1 MKKSISIVIALI
13 LLVNVFAISA
23 FAAVPSGNAIALT
36 LSAEDKSYA
45 AGETVMVTLSV
56 ETISAVAGL
65 SAGEIEIG
73 YDSSIFEP
81 VTSISGSPAL
91 LDYGCTY
98 GTIIENNL
106 DPVGSCVKNGPGE
119 FYASDVSAYGWDAG
133 FYIGV
138 AENFQG
144 ITYIDCSAAPQT
156 FLTFPLKIKAGV
168 SDGTYTIGV
177 NKYAFEDGGA
187 CYLVDADNAGIY
199 GGGGSAFGVGDA
211 DTFACGTLTIT
222 VGQGGVTPPPAQDPI
237 TVENITTQVQ
247 WQDKDAG
254 KMRVA
259 FRGNIKNY
267 TLNLVDGS
275 DTEIADISEMGV
287 VYSKSNTD
295 PTVGGENCTPAPA
308 WTIYDFTTGGY
319 FFRAVVGNYQYD
331 NTETLYANAY
341 IIIDGQTIYASNA
354 PIETTGAQAYAAGV
368 ANGMSAK

>member
-23 FAAVPSGNAIALT
+23 FAAVPSENAIALT

-45 AGETVMVTLSV
+45 AEETVMVTLSI
-56 ETISAVAGL
+56 ETTSAVAGL

-81 VTSISGSPAL
+81 VKDISAAPAL

-119 FYASDVSAYGWDAG
+119 FYAEDVNAYGWDAG

-168 SDGTYTIGV
+168 ADGTYTIGV

-187 CYLVDADNAGIY
+187 GYLVDGVNGGVY
-199 GGGGSAFGVGDA
+199 GGGGADYGVGDT
-211 DTFACGTLTIT
+211 DTFACGTLEIT
-222 VGQGGVTPPPAQDPI
+222 VGAGGVTPPPAGDPI
-237 TVENITTQVQ
+237 EVENITTQVQ
-247 WQDKDAG
+247 WQSKDEG
-254 KMRVA
+254 LMRVA

-267 TLNLVDGS
+267 DLNLVDGS
-275 DTEIADISEMGV
+275 QTEIADITEMGV

-295 PTVGGENCTPAPA
+295 PTIDGTNCTDVKA
-308 WTIYDFTTGGY
+308 WTIYDFTSGGY
-319 FFRAVVGNYQYD
+319 FFRAVVGSYPYD
-331 NTETLYANAY
+331 NADTLYAKAY
-341 IIIDGQTIYASNA
+341 IIIDGQTIYAPSA
-354 PIETTGAQAYAAGV
+354 MTTTGAQAYAAGV

>member
-1 MKKSISIVIALI
+1 MKKSISIVIALM

-36 LSAEDKSYA
+36 LSAEDKAYA
-45 AGETVMVTLSV
+45 AEETVMVTLSI
-56 ETISAVAGL
+56 ETTSAVAGL

-81 VTSISGSPAL
+81 VSDISSAPAL

-98 GTIIENNL
+98 GTIIANNL

-119 FYASDVSAYGWDAG
+119 FYAEDVSAYGWDAG

-144 ITYIDCSAAPQT
+144 INYIDCSAAPQT

-168 SDGTYTIGV
+168 ADGTYTIGV

-187 CYLVDADNAGIY
+187 GYLVDEANAGIY
-199 GGGGSAFGVGDA
+199 GGGGADYGVGDT

-222 VGQGGVTPPPAQDPI
+222 VGEGGVTPPPANPI
-237 TVENITTQVQ
+237 TVENISTQVQ
-247 WQDKDAG
+247 WEDKDNG

-259 FRGNIKNY
+259 FRGNIQNY
-267 TLNLVDGS
+267 TLNLLDGS
-275 DTEIADISEMGV
+275 ETEIADISEMGV
-287 VYSKSNTD
+287 VYSKSNSD
-295 PTVGGENCTPAPA
+295 PTIGGANCSNAPA
-308 WTIYDFTTGGY
+308 WTIYDFTNGGY

-331 NTETLYANAY
+331 NVETLYAKAY
-341 IIIDGQTIYASNA
+341 IVIDGQTIYAPSA
-354 PIETTGAQAYAAGV
+354 MTTTGADAYAAGV